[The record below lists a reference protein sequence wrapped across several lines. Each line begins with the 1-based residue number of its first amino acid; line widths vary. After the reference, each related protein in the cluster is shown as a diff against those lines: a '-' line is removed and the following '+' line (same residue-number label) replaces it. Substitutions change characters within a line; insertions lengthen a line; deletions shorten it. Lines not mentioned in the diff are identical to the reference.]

1 MAGSVS
7 ISFHGIGIVVRA
19 SSRLTR
25 RGTGLRQHNQRVPR
39 FLPAIQASSDTDGFS
54 GCRSL
59 CGPRQRCDAL
69 SPQRLASHTART
81 RGTPS
86 PVAHRRSGPCG
97 DARRAVAVHAPCSL
111 HLQSRRS
118 KKKVIGDFENG
129 DGRALRQRPLLS
141 TNPCDGAE
149 QAQGSCL

>member
-7 ISFHGIGIVVRA
+7 ISFHGIAVRA

-39 FLPAIQASSDTDGFS
+39 FLPAFQASSDADGFS

-69 SPQRLASHTART
+69 SPKQLASHRART

-86 PVAHRRSGPCG
+86 PVAHRHPGPCG
-97 DARRAVAVHAPCSL
+97 NARRALAVNALCSL
-111 HLQSRRS
+111 HLQSKRS

-141 TNPCDGAE
+141 TDPCDGAE